1 MDRRPKP
8 LHEVE
13 NRDDCCNAVPRLRRC
28 CGALWA
34 DVVGAE
40 LAEWVVVV
48 ALVLGTGFAIYNH
61 VLTSQLSHTV
71 DTVGNNILDA
81 ASGKLGGT

>member
-1 MDRRPKP
+1 MTRRAKP
-8 LHEVE
+8 LETLE
-13 NRDDCCNAVPRLRRC
+13 NRDDCCNAVPRLRRRR
-28 CGALWA
+28 GALWT

-40 LAEWVVVV
+40 MAEWVVVV
-48 ALVLGTGFAIYNH
+48 ALVLGTGFVVYYH

-71 DTVGNNILDA
+71 DTVGNNILDV